1 MRKALAQ
8 NPNLLRTLIGMGLT
22 LIFLLA
28 YAVYGAT
35 IDTEV
40 YIYESTSTESQVTLE
55 NVEKYYDSNENRTI
69 WTWDTNLNGT
79 NLTWINLTGEMLSDG
94 STISISN
101 ANGIYSHPDL
111 GNPDA
116 VEFSCFQSCM
126 KKEEHTV
133 NITGDISG
141 IIALTNPDPAL
152 RGKGSLFADSLEEA
166 TDKAAKILST
176 NFEPTSVRITV
187 IEDGNRDVNPSIMLT
202 QVNEELGEVKQFEID
217 AATEFIWALAAVIG
231 CFGMILVPSFT
242 IYFAARAKQRKLE
255 LNLESAQLSLEEESR
270 RCHIA

>member
-40 YIYESTSTESQVTLE
+40 YIYESTSTESQVTIGDADRF
-55 NVEKYYDSNENRTI
+55 YDSNNNRTI
-69 WTWDTNLNGT
+69 WTWDSDLNGV
-79 NLTWINLTGEMLSDG
+79 NLTWINLSGEMLSVG

-101 ANGIYSHPDL
+101 AAGIDSHPEL

-116 VEFSCFQSCM
+116 DDFSCSESCS
-126 KKEEHTV
+126 KREEHTV
-133 NITGDISG
+133 NITGDKSG
-141 IIALTNPDPAL
+141 IIALTDPNPAL
-152 RGKGSLFADSLEEA
+152 RGKGSFFADSLNDA
-166 TDKAAKILST
+166 TEKAADIIYTK
-176 NFEPTSVRITV
+176 FEPTSVRITV
-187 IEDGNRDVNPSIMLT
+187 IEDGNRDVSPTISLT

-255 LNLESAQLSLEEESR
+255 LELESAQISVEE
-270 RCHIA
+270 

>member
-40 YIYESTSTESQVTLE
+40 YIYESTSTETQVTIGDADRF
-55 NVEKYYDSNENRTI
+55 YDSNNNRTI
-69 WTWDTNLNGT
+69 WTWDSDLNGV
-79 NLTWINLTGEMLSDG
+79 NLTWINLSGEMLSLG

-101 ANGIYSHPDL
+101 AAGIYSHPDL

-116 VEFSCFQSCM
+116 DDFSCSESCS
-126 KKEEHTV
+126 KREEHTV
-133 NITGDISG
+133 NITGDKSG
-141 IIALTNPDPAL
+141 IIALTDPNPAL
-152 RGKGSLFADSLEEA
+152 RGKGSLFADSLNDA
-166 TDKAAKILST
+166 TEKAAKIIST
-176 NFEPTSVRITV
+176 KFEPTSVRITV
-187 IEDGNRDVNPSIMLT
+187 IEDGNRDVSPTISLT

-255 LNLESAQLSLEEESR
+255 LELESAQISVEE
-270 RCHIA
+270 

>member
-40 YIYESTSTESQVTLE
+40 YIYESTSTESQVTIGDADRF
-55 NVEKYYDSNENRTI
+55 YDSNNNRTI
-69 WTWDTNLNGT
+69 WTWDSDLNGV
-79 NLTWINLTGEMLSDG
+79 NLTWINLSGEMLSVG

-101 ANGIYSHPDL
+101 AAGIYSHPDL

-116 VEFSCFQSCM
+116 DDFSCSESCS
-126 KKEEHTV
+126 KREEHTV
-133 NITGDISG
+133 NITGDKSG
-141 IIALTNPDPAL
+141 IIALTDPNPAL
-152 RGKGSLFADSLEEA
+152 RGKGSLFADSLNDA
-166 TDKAAKILST
+166 TEKAAKIIST
-176 NFEPTSVRITV
+176 KFEPTSVRITV
-187 IEDGNRDVNPSIMLT
+187 IEDGNRDVSPTISLT

-255 LNLESAQLSLEEESR
+255 LELESAQISVEE
-270 RCHIA
+270 

>member
-40 YIYESTSTESQVTLE
+40 YIYESTSTESQVTIGDADRF
-55 NVEKYYDSNENRTI
+55 YDSNNNRTI
-69 WTWDTNLNGT
+69 WTWDSDLNGV
-79 NLTWINLTGEMLSDG
+79 NLTWINLSGEMLSLG

-101 ANGIYSHPDL
+101 AAGIYSHPDL

-116 VEFSCFQSCM
+116 DGFSCSESCS
-126 KKEEHTV
+126 KREEHTV
-133 NITGDISG
+133 NITGDKSG
-141 IIALTNPDPAL
+141 IIALTDPNPAL
-152 RGKGSLFADSLEEA
+152 RGKGSLFADSLNDA
-166 TDKAAKILST
+166 TEKAADIIST
-176 NFEPTSVRITV
+176 KFKPTAVKITV
-187 IEDGNRDVNPSIMLT
+187 IEDGNRDVSPTISLT

-255 LNLESAQLSLEEESR
+255 LELESAQISVEE
-270 RCHIA
+270 

>member
-1 MRKALAQ
+1 
-8 NPNLLRTLIGMGLT
+8 MGLT

-40 YIYESTSTESQVTLE
+40 YIYESTSTETQVAIGDADRF
-55 NVEKYYDSNENRTI
+55 YDSNNNRTI
-69 WTWDTNLNGT
+69 WTWDSDLNGV
-79 NLTWINLTGEMLSDG
+79 NLTWVNLSGEMLSIG

-101 ANGIYSHPDL
+101 AAGIYSHPDL

-116 VEFSCFQSCM
+116 DDFSCSESCS

-133 NITGDISG
+133 NITEEKSG

-152 RGKGSLFADSLEEA
+152 RGKGSLFADSLNDA
-166 TDKAAKILST
+166 TEKAAKIIST
-176 NFEPTSVRITV
+176 KFEPTSVRITV
-187 IEDGNRDVNPSIMLT
+187 IEDGNRDVSPTISLT

-255 LNLESAQLSLEEESR
+255 LELESAQISVDE
-270 RCHIA
+270 